1 MISVCPKKYLDS
13 ETKTSNTQASFF
25 LNKLFADVIF
35 NEAGLAGENKSWFV
49 RNQMQYWLGVA
60 AAAIV
65 VVGCLT
71 LMLNSYS
78 NNGSYL
84 EQVKNKAIQLEK
96 KIRPSENTPDLLKA
110 VTFAEQ
116 VRDTRKPK
124 SFPIYPLLR

>member
-1 MISVCPKKYLDS
+1 ML
-13 ETKTSNTQASFF
+13 
-25 LNKLFADVIF
+25 IF

-116 VRDTRKPK
+116 VRDTTKTK
-124 SFPIYPLLR
+124 KLPIL